1 MTYAILAG
9 KHRYRLDRE
18 VCRSL
23 SDSPREG
30 ILIGLGIGAMLVVA
44 LTGLG
49 SIAYQANGLVA
60 LVSIVGQNSTSQ
72 P

>member
-1 MTYAILAG
+1 MNDVATPAEV
-9 KHRYRLDRE
+9 RYF
-18 VCRSL
+18 CRSL

-30 ILIGLGIGAMLVVA
+30 ILIGLGMGAMLVVA

-49 SIAYQANGLVA
+49 PIAYQANGLVA
-60 LVSIVGQNSTSQ
+60 LVSIFGQNSTSQ